1 MTARPCSVRRPV
13 TVQVTVKLFA
23 SLRLKC
29 FEEATREFPMGTT
42 LVEAANRVGVSAEEL
57 GIALVNGRHA
67 ALRDVLHD
75 GDVVSLMPH
84 IGGG

>member
-1 MTARPCSVRRPV
+1 MKV
-13 TVQVTVKLFA
+13 TVRLFA
-23 SLRLKC
+23 SFRVKR
-29 FEEATREFPMGTT
+29 FQSDTREFPAGTS
-42 LVEAANRVGVSAEEL
+42 LVEVARRVGVRASEV

-67 ALRDVLHD
+67 SLDEVVRD

>member
-1 MTARPCSVRRPV
+1 M
-13 TVQVTVKLFA
+13 QVIVKLFA
-23 SLRLKC
+23 SFRLKC
-29 FEEATREFPMGTT
+29 FEEATRDFPAGTT
-42 LVEAANRVGVSAEEL
+42 LVEAANRVGIPADEL

-67 ALRDVLHD
+67 ALYDILHE